1 MHGIMKITRK
11 FHHDKKAKNILASS
25 LGMNEFLRASN
36 CQTVK
41 EIWDTLQGTL
51 EGTIEVKRSK
61 LKTVSQ
67 KYEMFRRQ
75 REEKILGL

>member
-1 MHGIMKITRK
+1 M
-11 FHHDKKAKNILASS
+11 D
-25 LGMNEFLRASN
+25 EFLRVSN

-51 EGTIEVKRSK
+51 EGTIEIKRSK

-67 KYEMFRRQ
+67 KY
-75 REEKILGL
+75 